1 MRTEQIPA
9 LCAVIA
15 GVLIAALSGTVC
27 RKAQH
32 VPQVRNLGIAIALI
46 GALLW
51 LLP

>member
-1 MRTEQIPA
+1 MSAENVSA
-9 LCAVIA
+9 LCAAVA

-27 RKAQH
+27 RKAQN
-32 VPQVRNLGIAIALI
+32 VPQVRNLGIAVAVV